1 MPWCGEVRT
10 HPLKRVEGNGD
21 EPEPWVLGIPAVAQV
36 LFDGLDL
43 SPGVTFFVGEN
54 GSGKSTL
61 LEAIAEAAGL
71 PVEGGDRQL
80 DVQTWRSESSLAG
93 SLRLHR
99 GPGAQAGFFLRAETM
114 HGWITRMAE
123 RGSRR
128 GELHAVSH
136 GESFLAMAERFLTG
150 PGLFLLDEPEAA
162 LSYASTLALLG
173 HLHHI
178 ATHDGAQIL
187 CATHSPILAAL
198 PGATILEVSERG
210 LDAVAWDE
218 TTVVQMYRLFL
229 DDPQRQL
236 RHVTG

>member
-1 MPWCGEVRT
+1 MRT
-10 HPLKRVEGNGD
+10 HPLKRVEGNG
-21 EPEPWVLGIPAVAQV
+21 EAPEPWVQAIPAVAQV
-36 LFDGLDL
+36 LADGLDL
-43 SPGVTFFVGEN
+43 EPGVTFFVGEN

-80 DVQTWRSESSLAG
+80 DVQTWRSESSLSG

-99 GPGAQAGFFLRAETM
+99 GPGSRAGFFLRAETM

-128 GELHAVSH
+128 GKLHTVSH
-136 GESFLAMAERFLTG
+136 GESFLAMSERFLTG
-150 PGLFLLDEPEAA
+150 PGLYLLDEPEAA
-162 LSYASTLALLG
+162 LSYGSTLALLG

-178 ATHDGAQIL
+178 AAQDGAQVL

-198 PGATILEVSERG
+198 PGATILEVSQRG
-210 LDAVAWDE
+210 LEPMAWDE
-218 TTVVQMYRLFL
+218 LELVQMYRLFL
-229 DDPQRQL
+229 EDPQRQL